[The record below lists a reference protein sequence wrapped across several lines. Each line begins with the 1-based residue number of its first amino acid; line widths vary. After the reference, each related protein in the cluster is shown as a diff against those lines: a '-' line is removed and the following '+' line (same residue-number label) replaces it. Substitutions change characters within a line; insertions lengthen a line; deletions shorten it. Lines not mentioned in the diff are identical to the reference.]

1 MAKFLVVA
9 TQGQQGTWAVYSQ
22 EDSPRAP
29 GTAAQTMGPLV
40 GSVAS
45 SEELEALAEQQGVAS
60 HQVTGA
66 CLDQMEQVLGPQS
79 NN

>member
-1 MAKFLVVA
+1 MAKVLVVT

-29 GTAAQTMGPLV
+29 GTVVQTTGPLV

-45 SEELEALAEQQGVAS
+45 WEDLDALAERQGVAP

-66 CLDQMEQVLGPQS
+66 GLDQMEQVLGPQS
-79 NN
+79 NS

>member
-1 MAKFLVVA
+1 MAKVLVVA

-29 GTAAQTMGPLV
+29 GTVVQTTGPLV
-40 GSVAS
+40 GSS
-45 SEELEALAEQQGVAS
+45 WEELDALAKRQGVAR

-66 CLDQMEQVLGPQS
+66 GLDQMEQVLGPQS
-79 NN
+79 NS

>member
-1 MAKFLVVA
+1 MAKVMVVA

-22 EDSPRAP
+22 EDSPRAS
-29 GTAAQTMGPLV
+29 GTVVQTTGPLV

-45 SEELEALAEQQGVAS
+45 WEELDALTEQHGVAH

-66 CLDQMEQVLGPQS
+66 GLDQMEQVLGPQPNS
-79 NN
+79 